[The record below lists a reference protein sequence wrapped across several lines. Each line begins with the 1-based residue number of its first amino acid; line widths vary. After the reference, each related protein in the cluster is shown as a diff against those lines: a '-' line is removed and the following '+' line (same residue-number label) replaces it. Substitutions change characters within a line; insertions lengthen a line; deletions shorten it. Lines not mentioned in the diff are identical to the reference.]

1 MNTLPYRW
9 EDLREEEFEEA
20 AARAGGVC
28 VLPVGCLEMHG
39 QHLSVGTDVKTVRYV
54 AEQAAAREY
63 VCVFPSFPFGDIN
76 GLYGHRGGIVLSVEL
91 LQSLFTE
98 LCAEIARNGFQKI
111 LILNGHGGNVA
122 FLQNF
127 LRSTDYAPKH
137 YTVMFRNEY
146 QYGFHPLAKE
156 LRAGQHFPTLTE
168 EDVRYLLDFTE
179 QKKTGG
185 HACLNETSIML
196 AIDPDHVRMDRMHE
210 ADGVSRHKTD
220 YLQRKGIGIQGPCS
234 FWLTDHPDSYEGDH
248 PEGAS
253 ARIGQ
258 VILERR
264 IALQAEACRLLKADD
279 RVLEW
284 REEWNRSQ
292 IRDGL

>member
-1 MNTLPYRW
+1 MTNHLPHRW

-20 AARAGGVC
+20 VARSGGVC
-28 VLPVGCLEMHG
+28 VLPIGCLEMHG
-39 QHLSVGTDVKTVRYV
+39 QHLSVGTDIKTVRHI
-54 AEQAAAREY
+54 AEQAASEEY

-76 GLYGHRGGIVLSVEL
+76 GLHMWRGGIVLSVEL
-91 LQSLFTE
+91 LQKLLTE

-111 LILNGHGGNVA
+111 LILNGHGGNVPL
-122 FLQNF
+122 LQNF
-127 LRSTDYAPKH
+127 LRSTDHDKKN

-146 QYGFHPLAKE
+146 QYGFSALARE
-156 LRAGQHFPTLTE
+156 LAAGQKFPELTQ
-168 EDVRYLLDFTE
+168 EDQAYLLDFVA

-196 AIDPDHVRMDRMHE
+196 AIDPDHVLMDRMYE
-210 ADGVSRHKTD
+210 ADGVSRHQTD
-220 YLQRKGIGIQGPCS
+220 YLGRKGIGIQGPCS
-234 FWLTDHPDSYEGDH
+234 FWLTDYPDSYQGHH

-253 ARIGQ
+253 DRIGRA
-258 VILERR
+258 ILRRR

-284 REEWNRSQ
+284 REAWNQ
-292 IRDGL
+292 KW